1 MDKRIST
8 LREVLFGIRV
18 VKCYAWEEAHA
29 ATDLADAQRGGDP
42 RDGFGGFFARVPMGF
57 PRDPRVLAMLQFGI
71 GRNIA
76 NKMVVVVVV
85 MMMMMDF

>member
-1 MDKRIST
+1 M
-8 LREVLFGIRV
+8 LRLGGG
-18 VKCYAWEEAHA
+18 HA